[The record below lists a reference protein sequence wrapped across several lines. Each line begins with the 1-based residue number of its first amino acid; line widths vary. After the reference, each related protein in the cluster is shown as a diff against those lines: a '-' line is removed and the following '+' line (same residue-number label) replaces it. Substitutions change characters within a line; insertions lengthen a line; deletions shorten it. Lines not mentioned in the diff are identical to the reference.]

1 MGEKRAR
8 RTNFHPSFS
17 TPLESRWKYLLL
29 CTHSI
34 AELELLKTSLKKF
47 TMSKWILKLVNK
59 NQRERKYGNKY
70 QNGEHLCW

>member
-1 MGEKRAR
+1 
-8 RTNFHPSFS
+8 
-17 TPLESRWKYLLL
+17 LLL

-47 TMSKWILKLVNK
+47 AMSKWILKLVNK